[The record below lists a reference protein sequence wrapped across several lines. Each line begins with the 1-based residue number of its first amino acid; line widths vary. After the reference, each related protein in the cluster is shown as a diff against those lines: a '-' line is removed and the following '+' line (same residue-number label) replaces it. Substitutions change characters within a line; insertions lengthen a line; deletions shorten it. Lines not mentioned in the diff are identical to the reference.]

1 MSEFIADVRQAVD
14 GVEVNVDT
22 IDAEMH
28 KVVLSDAMK
37 TIVAF
42 SKYES
47 HDPLLSDTVHGNE
60 WDIQITA
67 HDKIGLGEDDGC
79 IINFKG
85 TRRSEVG
92 IIARTGEV
100 LDMDQ
105 VEVREEAS
113 GDNIPRFMAYD
124 FRIDSIFKT
133 NGPQLNA
140 NASKTEEQQRL
151 KGQEHMFESI
161 STAFQQALVKGG
173 GGDQAPIQSIQDVA
187 NFITNLNPEQVSSLL
202 DSAGHKGLI
211 VGDEPEENAAAL
223 DLSGI
228 VEKK

>member
-22 IDAEMH
+22 VDAEMQEIA
-28 KVVLSDAMK
+28 LSGAMK

-67 HDKIGLGEDDGC
+67 HDKIGLVEDDGC

-105 VEVREEAS
+105 VEVREEAG
-113 GDNIPRFMAYD
+113 GDNVPRFMAYD

-161 STAFQQALVKGG
+161 SAAFQQALVKGG
-173 GGDQAPIQSIQDVA
+173 GGGQTSIQEVA
-187 NFITNLNPEQVSSLL
+187 DFITALTPDQGSSLL
-202 DSAGHKGLI
+202 DSAGHKSLMP
-211 VGDEPEENAAAL
+211 GDEPEEKDEAL

>member
-113 GDNIPRFMAYD
+113 GDNLPRFMA
-124 FRIDSIFKT
+124 
-133 NGPQLNA
+133 
-140 NASKTEEQQRL
+140 
-151 KGQEHMFESI
+151 
-161 STAFQQALVKGG
+161 
-173 GGDQAPIQSIQDVA
+173 
-187 NFITNLNPEQVSSLL
+187 
-202 DSAGHKGLI
+202 
-211 VGDEPEENAAAL
+211 
-223 DLSGI
+223 
-228 VEKK
+228 